1 MHVSDGVLT
10 ESLAG
15 RLVLAGTS
23 LLALAGVGFGLR
35 RMDQERIPRVAVMA
49 CVFFVVSLVPFK
61 LGPTSAHLGLTGLAG
76 VLLGWSAFPAFLV
89 AIALQAV
96 FFGHG
101 GITMIGV
108 NTFNFGLAAVLGGT
122 VLRSRL
128 RRSEARP
135 GLLAWSFLAGALPVL
150 LTSAAVA
157 LELLA
162 AGRAFAGFAG
172 VVLVGN
178 LPVALVEGM
187 VTAATL
193 SFLRQVRPEA
203 LLF

>member
-23 LLALAGVGFGLR
+23 LLAAAGVGFGLR

-49 CVFFVVSLVPFK
+49 CVFFVVSLVPFR
-61 LGPTSAHLGLTGLAG
+61 LGPTSAHLGLSGLAG

-89 AIALQAV
+89 AIALQAL

-101 GITMIGV
+101 GVTMIGV
-108 NTFNFGLAAVLGGT
+108 NTFNFGLAALLGGAL
-122 VLRSRL
+122 LRGLL
-128 RRSEARP
+128 RRSEGRP

-150 LTSAAVA
+150 LTSMAVA

-162 AGRAFAGFAG
+162 AGRAFTGFAG

-187 VTAATL
+187 VTAAAL

-203 LLF
+203 LQS